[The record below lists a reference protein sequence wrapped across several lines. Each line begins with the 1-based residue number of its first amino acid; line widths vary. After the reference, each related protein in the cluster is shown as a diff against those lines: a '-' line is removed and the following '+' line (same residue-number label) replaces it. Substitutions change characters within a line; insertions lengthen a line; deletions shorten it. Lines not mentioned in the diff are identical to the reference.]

1 MIRTTRRG
9 WLAGA
14 AATLALPALSTR
26 SRAAEFAWRLGH
38 TAPATFPLHI
48 RLSEA
53 AAEVEEKSGGRI
65 SIAVTGDSIL
75 GSAIGQLTQVRNGTL
90 EMATAAGQILH
101 TAQAMAAMPMTGFAW
116 PGHEP
121 LWKAMDGDLG
131 RVIRDLLLERSNL
144 VTLTTVW
151 DFGFRV
157 VTTGEKPIRVASDL
171 KGLRLRTPV
180 EPEFVALFQALQA
193 NPIAMPLGETFRA
206 LSQQQIDGQEGLLA
220 LVVAAGFQAAQRHCA
235 LTNHV
240 WDGQWVCANQ
250 NAWRRLPDAL
260 KVIVSDA
267 FNAAGLRQRTDH
279 AAGDIAARE
288 TLTKGGMLINPVD
301 PASFRAALRSAGYYR
316 DLKRKFG
323 DRYWDVLEQY
333 TGRLT

>member
-26 SRAAEFAWRLGH
+26 ARAADFTWRLGH

-48 RLSEA
+48 RLTEA

-65 SIAVTGDSIL
+65 TIAVNGDSML
-75 GSAIGQLTQVRNGTL
+75 GSAIGQLTQVKNGGL
-90 EMATAAGQILH
+90 EMVTTAGQILH

-116 PGHEP
+116 LGHEP
-121 LWKAMDGDLG
+121 LWKAMDGNLG
-131 RVIRDLLLERSNL
+131 RVIRDLLLERSSL

-157 VTTGEKPIRVASDL
+157 VTTGEKPVRVAADL

-180 EPEFVALFQALQA
+180 EPEFVTLFQALKA

-206 LSQQQIDGQEGLLA
+206 LNQRQIDGQEGLLA

-235 LTNHV
+235 VTNHV
-240 WDGQWVCANQ
+240 WDGQWVCVNQ
-250 NAWRRLPDAL
+250 NAWRRLPDSL

-267 FNAAGLRQRTDH
+267 FNAAGLRQRADH
-279 AAGDIAARE
+279 ATADAATRE
-288 TLTKGGMLINPVD
+288 ILTKGGMRINTVD
-301 PASFRAALRSAGYYR
+301 PASFRAELRAAGYYR

-323 DRYWDVLEQY
+323 ERYWDVLEQH
-333 TGRLT
+333 TGRLA